1 MSEGN
6 TFTGIETSYI
16 LTSPPSVLV
25 EATAKGSIENNVF
38 ALYFTPWS
46 MNRQSSLAY
55 LELYDL
61 YHHYRDFTIQ
71 FFAIN
76 CEVYSTFCENQ
87 GVKVLPSFSHHFNS
101 SIDKY
106 TSLGSIFNLESIRS
120 FVISKVPMLALKA
133 KYIHES
139 DKCLAF
145 RRTSKRDKR
154 APKKDVSCVDI
165 VRNGVSGY
173 CECSMNDNG
182 TSTSIKM
189 NVSSI
194 HKPFRC
200 VDHCMDYF
208 NTSLTCEDGWI
219 ETQNCTRYLN
229 MADSQ
234 VIPQKH
240 RSCFSKIE
248 RGVSGF
254 CKCSG
259 NRSVSFGCDHDDI
272 FCDMECE
279 KILKGNR

>member
-6 TFTGIETSYI
+6 VFTGIETSYI
-16 LTSPPSVLV
+16 LTSQPSVLV
-25 EATAKGSIENNVF
+25 EATAEDNIENNVF

-46 MNRQSSLAY
+46 MNRISSLAY

-87 GVKVLPSFSHHFNS
+87 GVKSFHLFHTI
-101 SIDKY
+101 SIAALIN
-106 TSLGSIFNLESIRS
+106 TPVSGRVVFNLESMRS
-120 FVISKVPMLALKA
+120 FVLSRAPILALKA

-173 CECSMNDNG
+173 CECYMNDNG
-182 TSTSIKM
+182 TSGSIKM
-189 NVSSI
+189 NISSI

-208 NTSLTCEDGWI
+208 NTSLACEDGWI
-219 ETQNCTRYLN
+219 QT
-229 MADSQ
+229 
-234 VIPQKH
+234 
-240 RSCFSKIE
+240 
-248 RGVSGF
+248 
-254 CKCSG
+254 
-259 NRSVSFGCDHDDI
+259 
-272 FCDMECE
+272 
-279 KILKGNR
+279 